1 MFIQRNN
8 LDSPVKVD
16 NYIKGWTGGLG
27 KYLLQGIDKIAIEL
41 NLVKTPPPK
50 PWSDNWVKNL
60 SDIPIIK
67 SFVIRTP
74 SLNTKAIEDFWNK
87 YKKIV
92 KLQNTYNNMI
102 SDLQIKEGIDFQQNV
117 LIKEFGESN
126 LILLSSAP
134 VLKEKGD
141 LITIIN
147 NNTDMTPDEK
157 RQQIDDIYIKM
168 NQIAKIALKTLKEL
182 EAKK

>member
-1 MFIQRNN
+1 
-8 LDSPVKVD
+8 
-16 NYIKGWTGGLG
+16 
-27 KYLLQGIDKIAIEL
+27 
-41 NLVKTPPPK
+41 
-50 PWSDNWVKNL
+50 
-60 SDIPIIK
+60 
-67 SFVIRTP
+67 
-74 SLNTKAIEDFWNK
+74 
-87 YKKIV
+87 
-92 KLQNTYNNMI
+92 MI